1 MSRPLKEI
9 VADALRLRGTMPL
22 SLTPMPGGAN
32 SEVFR
37 VDADD
42 GRAYLAKRYV
52 RRPGD
57 EADRLETEFG
67 ALAFLWD
74 RGVHSVPEPVAAHPD
89 EGIGLYGYIDGRHVV
104 PGEVDR
110 EAMDEAARFLVLVHS
125 LRNDPAARR
134 QPIAKEACFS
144 LAAHLA
150 VVYGRLAR
158 LLAGAPATP
167 DGAELRGFLENAFR
181 PVLEEIR
188 RCLTES
194 VGGPAG
200 LGREVPRESTTLSPS
215 DFGFHNI
222 LRRPDGSLCFIDF
235 EYWGWDDPA
244 KLLADFFN
252 QPQVPVPPSLRT
264 HFIDRLAGCYGD
276 ECTMER
282 LPLVL
287 PVISLKWCLIM
298 LNQFVRRPLTD
309 PAILRR
315 QLDQARAHLRGIS
328 GSGIA

>member
-1 MSRPLKEI
+1 MSRPLQEI
-9 VADALRLRGTMPL
+9 VTDALRLRGTMPL

-42 GRAYLAKRYV
+42 GRSYLAKRYV

-74 RGVHSVPEPVAAHPD
+74 RGVHTVPEPVAAHPD
-89 EGIGLYGYIDGRHVV
+89 EGIGLYGLIEGRHFA
-104 PGEVDR
+104 PGEIDR
-110 EAMDEAARFLVLVHS
+110 EALDDAARFLCRIHA
-125 LRNDPAARR
+125 LRLDPAAER
-134 QPIAKEACFS
+134 QPVAKEACFS

-150 VVYGRLAR
+150 VVDERLQRLLTGAPDPPVGATLRAFLRDEFQPALDALRTR
-158 LLAGAPATP
+158 LLAEA
-167 DGAELRGFLENAFR
+167 
-181 PVLEEIR
+181 
-188 RCLTES
+188 
-194 VGGPAG
+194 GGQAG
-200 LGREVPRESTTLSPS
+200 LRRESPREEMTLSPS
-215 DFGFHNI
+215 DFGFQNI
-222 LRRPDGSLCFIDF
+222 LRRPDGSLGFIDF

-252 QPQVPVPPSLRT
+252 QPQIPVPAGLRA
-264 HFIDRLAGCYGD
+264 HFVDRLAGCYGE
-276 ECTMER
+276 ECTTVR

-298 LNQFVRRPLTD
+298 LNQFVRRPLAD

-315 QLDQARAHLRGIS
+315 QLDQARDHLRDIS
-328 GSGIA
+328 DPGIA